1 MLIFIA
7 VFFIIIDK
15 RNSPNDIAS
24 ILFYHQ
30 HGIYRFFLLFTY
42 PELFLRGYASYFFL
56 FAGIVIPSLCFLCLG
71 NTCPIIIFIPSS
83 FFPLLCRTSSL
94 RFSPVSAREVII
106 WDIISWLQ
114 DARSVL
120 HEKIPLT
127 VETQQ

>member
-1 MLIFIA
+1 MLIFTA

-30 HGIYRFFLLFTY
+30 HGIYRFLLIIHISWMI
-42 PELFLRGYASYFFL
+42 PQRLFKLFFL

-114 DARSVL
+114 DASSVL